1 VIGDPH
7 GVEPLTRLLRD
18 EGRTVRREA
27 ASALGKIGDPRAVE
41 PLARLL
47 GDESVR
53 VRVAAERALEKI
65 QKK

>member
-1 VIGDPH
+1 MDEAEGHIKALGDKDW
-7 GVEPLTRLLRD
+7 R
-18 EGRTVRREA
+18 VRMEA
-27 ASALGKIGDPRAVE
+27 ALVLGNIGDPRAVE